1 MCPPCAWLRIARWL
15 LHQKARL
22 LACEPYHV
30 IFTLPHELTAL
41 WLANVAVMTTLLFAS
56 LRDTLLELLG
66 DAASRGAT
74 PGSMATWHTWS
85 QPLILPPPLQA
96 LVTGGGLTRTGQGV
110 AVRHGCL
117 LPSRVAMAVFRGK
130 LLAAIRRA
138 VRQGQV
144 QLPAGLRPQP
154 CENLRHPLGRQ
165 QGHVYIRERYPHG
178 EGVRISLARYGRGG
192 PLANQR
198 LGSCAQ
204 GEVRFRYRVNG
215 AGAARPRGGGR
226 LPRAA
231 GPGVCGSTVAA
242 GLADGVQ
249 PAGCGASGTLSCGWS
264 TAGLLRQDSTP
275 AAIPRGARARG
286 GRGMSHQHGVGPG
299 RRRVGSALTPRQSWA
314 GNTPGSDG
322 GLERTL
328 SSPPSRLLEALSSG
342 RRVPLRG
349 LNSYKAPRTSVPHSV
364 RG

>member
-1 MCPPCAWLRIARWL
+1 MSSP
-15 LHQKARL
+15 
-22 LACEPYHV
+22 
-30 IFTLPHELTAL
+30 AL

-138 VRQGQV
+138 VRQGQL

-215 AGAARPRGGGR
+215 AGAARPGR
-226 LPRAA
+226 WP
-231 GPGVCGSTVAA
+231 
-242 GLADGVQ
+242 
-249 PAGCGASGTLSCGWS
+249 
-264 TAGLLRQDSTP
+264 P
-275 AAIPRGARARG
+275 AASSWARG
-286 GRGMSHQHGVGPG
+286 LWQHRRRWTG
-299 RRRVGSALTPRQSWA
+299 RRRAASRVRCIRNAVLWVVNGWSAAAGFHACGYPPRRARPRRSRHEPPARCWSWTAEGGVCPDAPPIVGWKYAGQRRWA
-314 GNTPGSDG
+314 GAHPVLAPIPAVG
-322 GLERTL
+322 GPQLWSKGPVEGAEL
-328 SSPPSRLLEALSSG
+328 
-342 RRVPLRG
+342 V
-349 LNSYKAPRTSVPHSV
+349 
-364 RG
+364 